1 MSARHEAMGAK
12 AVDDYHRGG
21 RYRKDPPSHLTD
33 EQAAA
38 YRKGANDRQS
48 AYGSG
53 HDMTHHSE
61 GKKHG
66 EK

>member
-12 AVDDYHRGG
+12 AVD
-21 RYRKDPPSHLTD
+21 
-33 EQAAA
+33 
-38 YRKGANDRQS
+38 ANDRQS

-53 HDMTHHSE
+53 HDMTHHGE